1 MYQTTIQPFWVVTQ
15 CRVCRNVPRSLRTQP
30 RSGFLI
36 VIVIATPKTLP
47 RRIARVWHRSTVI
60 MKLCCFEMR
69 PCVQIFLHDRSI
81 ECCKCKMWHLSF
93 DWGHGPKYRFEL
105 NCNVWVQWISGYSVH
120 HTRGSTGRAS
130 SCIYWPNLLYNT
142 RKIEGLVRSKIFSRI
157 DPGQFGSNRK
167 CVYLPP

>member
-69 PCVQIFLHDRSI
+69 PCVQIFLHGRSI
-81 ECCKCKMWHLSF
+81 ECCKCKMLHLSF

-105 NCNVWVQWISGYSVH
+105 NCNVWVQLTMDQWVQ
-120 HTRGSTGRAS
+120 RAS
-130 SCIYWPNLLYNT
+130 YKGGQLAELHRVSTDLT
-142 RKIEGLVRSKIFSRI
+142 FSI
-157 DPGQFGSNRK
+157 TQGK
-167 CVYLPP
+167 